1 MLAFKNYRLRH
12 FNFKMVLY
20 ILILSVIG
28 ILVITSA
35 TMNSDGDTT
44 SKQMMGVCVGV
55 ICMVILSLVDY
66 HWILKYYALI
76 YIAMVGVLVAVLIVG
91 KDSGTNA
98 TRWIDLPAIGRIQP
112 SEFAKIGSILFFAKF
127 FESNEEKINSPVTV
141 FGSLALFAI
150 PLYAIFAQP
159 DLSTSIVFG
168 VLFLVMIYAAKISYK
183 WVFGTIAVVIPAVS
197 VFLYL
202 LLNGHYLFLREYQA
216 NRILSFFGLV
226 ENTQDLLLQ
235 QINSRMAIGSGQ
247 LYGKGLFNTTLE
259 SVKNGNFLMEEDT
272 DFIFAIVGEEMG
284 FVGSCTVIGLLT
296 LVILECIWLGARAK
310 DLSGRLICTGMA
322 ALIAFQGFINIG
334 VASFLLPNTGLPLP
348 FISAGLSSLLSVF
361 LGMGVVLNVGMQ
373 RKVEVL

>member
-1 MLAFKNYRLRH
+1 M
-12 FNFKMVLY
+12 
-20 ILILSVIG
+20 
-28 ILVITSA
+28 
-35 TMNSDGDTT
+35 
-44 SKQMMGVCVGV
+44 CVGV